1 MSLGVPEPAQD
12 HLWTTKIGGVILP
25 FDAVVLAGGAAARLG
40 GADKP
45 ALDLDGRPLL
55 AHVLDAVAAAQRRVV
70 VGPPRDVPP
79 GVLLCRESPPGGG
92 PVAALAAGIVHTSA
106 PSVVVLAAD
115 LPRIGPAVDHLL
127 AGVEAGHVEAAIL
140 VDRNGRLNP
149 LAAAWRRSTLL
160 AALAREPP
168 SGRAMRRL
176 LAGVPLLL
184 ITDEDGWSLDCDTQ
198 ADLDRARTWF
208 AAGRRPGGSWPDA

>member
-1 MSLGVPEPAQD
+1 M
-12 HLWTTKIGGVILP
+12 GGVIPP
-25 FDAVVLAGGAAARLG
+25 FDAVILAGGAATRFG
-40 GADKP
+40 GVDKP
-45 ALDLDGRPLL
+45 GLDLDGRPLL

-70 VGPPRDVPP
+70 VGPPRAAPR
-79 GVLLCRESPPGGG
+79 GVVLCRESPPGGG

-115 LPRIGPAVDHLL
+115 LPWIGPAVVRLL
-127 AGVEAGHVEAAIL
+127 AGLEGGKVEAALL
-140 VDRNGRLNP
+140 VDRAGRLNP

-176 LAGVPLLL
+176 LDGVPLVL

-198 ADLDRARTWF
+198 ADLDRARTWL
-208 AAGRRPGGSWPDA
+208 AAGRRPGGSWLDA

>member
-1 MSLGVPEPAQD
+1 MSLGVPEPARD

-45 ALDLDGRPLL
+45 GLDLDGRPLL

-115 LPRIGPAVDHLL
+115 LPRIGPAVDRLL
-127 AGVEAGHVEAAIL
+127 AGVEAGNVEAAIL

>member
-1 MSLGVPEPAQD
+1 MS
-12 HLWTTKIGGVILP
+12 GVIPP
-25 FDAVVLAGGAAARLG
+25 FDAVILAGGAATRFG
-40 GADKP
+40 GVDKP

-70 VGPPRDVPP
+70 VGPPRAAPR

-106 PSVVVLAAD
+106 SSVVVLAAD
-115 LPRIGPAVDHLL
+115 QPWIGPAVVRLL
-127 AGVEAGHVEAAIL
+127 AGLAAGKVEAAIL
-140 VDRNGRLNP
+140 VDRKGRLNP

-160 AALAREPP
+160 AALARESP
-168 SGRAMRRL
+168 SGRAMRQL
-176 LAGVPLLL
+176 LDGVPLVL

-198 ADLDRARTWF
+198 ADLDRARTWL

>member
-1 MSLGVPEPAQD
+1 MPEPTRD
-12 HLWTTKIGGVILP
+12 GLWTDEDRGVIPP
-25 FDAVVLAGGAAARLG
+25 FDAVVLAGGAASRFG
-40 GADKP
+40 GVDKP
-45 ALDLDGRPLL
+45 GLDLDGRPLL
-55 AHVLDAVAAAQRRVV
+55 AHVLDAVAAAERRVV
-70 VGPPRDVPP
+70 VGPPRDVPR

-115 LPRIGPAVDHLL
+115 LPWIGPAVVRLL
-127 AGVEAGHVEAAIL
+127 SGLDARNVEAAIL

-160 AALAREPP
+160 TAVERQPP

-176 LAGVPLLL
+176 LDGVSLVLV
-184 ITDEDGWSLDCDTQ
+184 TDEHGWGLDCDTQ
-198 ADLDRARTWF
+198 ADLDRARTWL
-208 AAGRRPGGSWPDA
+208 ATGRRPGGS

>member
-1 MSLGVPEPAQD
+1 M
-12 HLWTTKIGGVILP
+12 GGVIP
-25 FDAVVLAGGAAARLG
+25 TFDAVVLAGGAAARFG

-45 ALDLDGRPLL
+45 GLDLDGRALL
-55 AHVLDAVAAAQRRVV
+55 AHVLDAVAAAERRVV

-79 GVLLCRESPPGGG
+79 GVLVCREVPPGGG
-92 PVAALAAGIVHTSA
+92 PVAALAAGIVHTNAS
-106 PSVVVLAAD
+106 SVVVLAAD
-115 LPRIGPAVDHLL
+115 LPWISPAVDRLL
-127 AGVEAGHVEAAIL
+127 AGLEADNVEAAIL

-168 SGRAMRRL
+168 TGRAMRRL

-184 ITDEDGWSLDCDTQ
+184 ILDEDGWSFDCDTQ
-198 ADLDRARTWF
+198 ADLDRARTWL

>member
-1 MSLGVPEPAQD
+1 M
-12 HLWTTKIGGVILP
+12 GGVIP
-25 FDAVVLAGGAAARLG
+25 TFDAVVLAGGAAARFG
-40 GADKP
+40 GADKLG
-45 ALDLDGRPLL
+45 LDLDGRPLL
-55 AHVLDAVAAAQRRVV
+55 AHVLDAVAAAERRVV

-79 GVLLCRESPPGGG
+79 GVLVCREVPPGGG
-92 PVAALAAGIVHTSA
+92 PVAALAAGIVHTNAS
-106 PSVVVLAAD
+106 SVVVLAAD
-115 LPRIGPAVDHLL
+115 LPWIGPAVDRLL
-127 AGVEAGHVEAAIL
+127 AGLEADNIEAAIL

-168 SGRAMRRL
+168 TGRAMRRL

-184 ITDEDGWSLDCDTQ
+184 ILDEDGWSFDCDTQ
-198 ADLDRARTWF
+198 ADLDRARTWL

>member
-1 MSLGVPEPAQD
+1 MN
-12 HLWTTKIGGVILP
+12 GVIPP
-25 FDAVVLAGGAAARLG
+25 FDAVILAGGAATRFG
-40 GADKP
+40 GVDKP
-45 ALDLDGRPLL
+45 GLDLDGRPLL
-55 AHVLDAVAAAQRRVV
+55 AHVLDAVAPAQRRVV
-70 VGPPRDVPP
+70 VGPPRAVPR

-106 PSVVVLAAD
+106 SSVVVLAAD
-115 LPRIGPAVDHLL
+115 LPWIGPAVVRLL
-127 AGVEAGHVEAAIL
+127 AGLEAGKVEAAIL

-168 SGRAMRRL
+168 TGRAMRQL
-176 LAGVPLLL
+176 LDAVPLVL

-198 ADLDRARTWF
+198 ADLDRARTWL
-208 AAGRRPGGSWPDA
+208 AAGRRPGGSWLDA

>member
-1 MSLGVPEPAQD
+1 M
-12 HLWTTKIGGVILP
+12 GGVIP
-25 FDAVVLAGGAAARLG
+25 TFDAVVLAGGAAARFG

-45 ALDLDGRPLL
+45 GLDLDGRALL
-55 AHVLDAVAAAQRRVV
+55 AHVLDAVATAERRVV

-79 GVLLCRESPPGGG
+79 GVLVCREVPPGGG
-92 PVAALAAGIVHTSA
+92 PVAALAAGIVHTNAS
-106 PSVVVLAAD
+106 SVVVLAAD
-115 LPRIGPAVDHLL
+115 LPWIGPAVDRLL
-127 AGVEAGHVEAAIL
+127 AGLEADNIEAAIL

-168 SGRAMRRL
+168 TGRAMRRL
-176 LAGVPLLL
+176 LAGVPLML
-184 ITDEDGWSLDCDTQ
+184 ILDEDGWSFDCDTQ
-198 ADLDRARTWF
+198 ADLDRARTWL

>member
-1 MSLGVPEPAQD
+1 M
-12 HLWTTKIGGVILP
+12 GGVIP
-25 FDAVVLAGGAAARLG
+25 TFDAVVLAGGAAARFG

-45 ALDLDGRPLL
+45 GLDLDGRPLL
-55 AHVLDAVAAAQRRVV
+55 AHVLDAVAAAERRVV

-79 GVLLCRESPPGGG
+79 GVLVCREVPPGGG
-92 PVAALAAGIVHTSA
+92 PVAALAAGIVHTNAS
-106 PSVVVLAAD
+106 SVVVLAAD
-115 LPRIGPAVDHLL
+115 LPWISPAVDRLL
-127 AGVEAGHVEAAIL
+127 AGLEADNIEAAIL

-168 SGRAMRRL
+168 TGRAMRRL

-184 ITDEDGWSLDCDTQ
+184 ILDEDGWSFDCDTQ
-198 ADLDRARTWF
+198 ADLDRARTWL

>member
-1 MSLGVPEPAQD
+1 MS
-12 HLWTTKIGGVILP
+12 GVIPP
-25 FDAVVLAGGAAARLG
+25 FDAVILAGGAATRFG
-40 GADKP
+40 GVDKP
-45 ALDLDGRPLL
+45 GLDLDGRPLL

-70 VGPPRDVPP
+70 VGPPRAAPR

-106 PSVVVLAAD
+106 SSVVVLAAD
-115 LPRIGPAVDHLL
+115 QPWIGPAVVCLL
-127 AGVEAGHVEAAIL
+127 AGLEAGKVEAAIL
-140 VDRNGRLNP
+140 VDRKGRLNP

-160 AALAREPP
+160 AALARESP
-168 SGRAMRRL
+168 SGRAMRQL
-176 LAGVPLLL
+176 LDGVPLVL

-198 ADLDRARTWF
+198 ADLDRARTWL

>member
-1 MSLGVPEPAQD
+1 MS
-12 HLWTTKIGGVILP
+12 GVIPP
-25 FDAVVLAGGAAARLG
+25 FDAVILAGGAATRFG
-40 GADKP
+40 GVDKP
-45 ALDLDGRPLL
+45 GLDLDGRPLL

-70 VGPPRDVPP
+70 VGPPRAAPR

-106 PSVVVLAAD
+106 SSVVVLAAD
-115 LPRIGPAVDHLL
+115 LPWIGPAVVRLL
-127 AGVEAGHVEAAIL
+127 AGLEAGKVEAAIL

-160 AALAREPP
+160 AALAQEPP

-176 LAGVPLLL
+176 LDGVPLVL

-198 ADLDRARTWF
+198 ADLDRARTWL
-208 AAGRRPGGSWPDA
+208 AAGRRPGGSWLDA

>member
-1 MSLGVPEPAQD
+1 M
-12 HLWTTKIGGVILP
+12 GGVIPP
-25 FDAVVLAGGAAARLG
+25 FDAVILAGGAATRFG
-40 GADKP
+40 GVDKP
-45 ALDLDGRPLL
+45 GLDLDGRPLL

-70 VGPPRDVPP
+70 VGPPRAAPR

-106 PSVVVLAAD
+106 SSVVVLAAD
-115 LPRIGPAVDHLL
+115 LPWIGPAVVRLL
-127 AGVEAGHVEAAIL
+127 AGFEGGKVEAALL
-140 VDRNGRLNP
+140 VDRAGRLNP

-176 LAGVPLLL
+176 LDGVPLVL
-184 ITDEDGWSLDCDTQ
+184 ITDEDGWSLDCDTH
-198 ADLDRARTWF
+198 ADLDRARTWL
-208 AAGRRPGGSWPDA
+208 AAGRRPGGSWLDA